1 LSPIQKASAPSPISG
16 WRARLSANLDLVR
29 SICAPWERG
38 DYSSATWAH
47 PEIELVIL
55 EGPVPGTW
63 NGLTEMAEY
72 YRQFLS
78 AWDDVRTEVE
88 EYRELDSDRVLALTR
103 TSGRGK
109 TSGMELDAISAN
121 TAALFYLRDAGV
133 VKLVLYWN
141 RERVRADLGL
151 AE

>member
-1 LSPIQKASAPSPISG
+1 
-16 WRARLSANLDLVR
+16 
-29 SICAPWERG
+29 
-38 DYSSATWAH
+38 
-47 PEIELVIL
+47 
-55 EGPVPGTW
+55 
-63 NGLTEMAEY
+63 MAEY